1 MNDIKLP
8 HGTTA
13 WFEMV
18 GSVMRQ
24 AASQAGLPSDFN
36 VSLLERYTDAVQT
49 GASADMLQGL
59 RFDIVAGKPFFRV
72 GAQHGERADITIT
85 ISAAASHRLNTLHSA
100 DPQFHAAL
108 ADFLGNGAMTVDGD
122 LAQLGDWF
130 AAVHDRIVARTA

>member
-1 MNDIKLP
+1 MSDIKLP

-18 GSVMRQ
+18 GTVMQQ
-24 AASQAGLPSDFN
+24 AASQAGLPAHFN
-36 VSLLERYTDAVQT
+36 LSLLERYTDAVQA
-49 GASADMLQGL
+49 GEGMAPGL
-59 RFDIVAGKPFFRV
+59 RFDIVAGKPFFRL
-72 GAQHGERADITIT
+72 GARYGESADITIA
-85 ISAAASHRLNTLHSA
+85 ISAAASHRLNTLHGA

-130 AAVHDRIVARTA
+130 APVHDRIVARTAK